1 MMTHK
6 QLEHYLQRGKK
17 STISES
23 LKRLTSAG
31 TNSLAHNSYAHK
43 AAVLIQQND
52 FTKKMRDDVS
62 LLYFS
67 ADLEDFMHCVERR
80 EGLNDYFASL
90 TTSRYTYENKFE
102 FHEEMMIENI
112 LYLMEHR
119 KIIFFQMGVP
129 DYLTTETP
137 TKRVYDA
144 HALCIIMIP
153 SKSGYDCFYI
163 NSHGHTIDT
172 QDYYEFIM
180 SKKRSRKIKLTEP
193 ADVVFMKALVA
204 HINTKGDIKVNY
216 DGTSNYTYRGTNL
229 QAGDNHGV
237 CFIYPLIIWY
247 HFGKYYTKSQVL
259 ETEFGKI
266 EVPTG
271 ESLMK
276 SGQFNHFIESLFWR
290 FCPKHFEI
298 LHHQY
303 KLNASHQKFSEFM
316 EKSIAQDAY
325 RFIKML
331 IGPYISYIQQSG
343 FKQKI
348 KY

>member
-1 MMTHK
+1 MHK
-6 QLEHYLQRGKK
+6 QLEHYLHHGKK
-17 STISES
+17 STIDKS

-31 TNSLAHNSYAHK
+31 TNSLSHNSYAHK
-43 AAVLIQQND
+43 AAVLIQQSD
-52 FTKKMRDDVS
+52 FTKKMKNDVS

-67 ADLEDFMHCVERR
+67 ADLVDFMHCVERR

-129 DYLTTETP
+129 DYLTSET
-137 TKRVYDA
+137 TKKKVYNA

-153 SKSGYDCFYI
+153 RKDTYDCFYI

-180 SKKRSRKIKLTEP
+180 SKKRSRKIKLSEP
-193 ADVVFMKALVA
+193 VDVVFMKALVA
-204 HINTKGDIKVNY
+204 HINNKSDIKVNY
-216 DGTSNYTYRGTNL
+216 DGTSKYTYRGANL

-247 HFGKYYTKSQVL
+247 NFGKFYTKSQVL

-266 EVPTG
+266 EIPTG
-271 ESLMK
+271 KSLMK
-276 SGQFNHFIESLFWR
+276 SGQFNHFIESMFWQ

-303 KLNASHQKFSEFM
+303 NLNASQQKFSEFM
-316 EKSIAQDAY
+316 ERSIAQDTY